1 MNIIVRRLAAFIVSL
16 CLIFAPAMSYAASP
30 AGWTATAANTV
41 MSGATATITAFK
53 SSSSGALKSVIT
65 HAPTAV
71 AVGKNVVRLG
81 SGVAIA
87 YALSEILGEGVD
99 WVMDPANNSVIYT
112 ADSDTCDGNSCQY
125 LWSSVQNNSAYATYQ
140 TPQAAGTAACSI
152 INGYER
158 LLKVVY
164 GRDDT
169 YWIDCTGSS
178 GNTRRAVSRHA
189 NPNYD
194 PDAPTTEEKYI
205 PISDVSAKVIA
216 NAEAGHAE
224 SQDFVKSVAVGA
236 VESGELDAGLD
247 AVAEPTTDSP
257 TTDSPTADPD
267 SPSFD
272 PSSIISAIQS
282 LSDIFSSQF
291 QDLMNVLGLNSQAEI
306 DAINVAAADA
316 KTAAAD
322 AKTAADAELKD
333 WVMTDAPPTPT
344 DTDTALDIDVPNV
357 IPVDTDINFGGSCP
371 ANFEVNSS
379 IFGNPINITLFDSS
393 KFCSFLSTFVKF
405 PVYASSSLFALY
417 ILGGRKDV

>member
-1 MNIIVRRLAAFIVSL
+1 MRKILHIFLSILIVYATTTSA
-16 CLIFAPAMSYAASP
+16 YAASP
-30 AGWTATAANTV
+30 AGWTATAADVV

-53 SSSSGALKSVIT
+53 GSGSTALKSVIT
-65 HAPTAV
+65 HKPTAV

-112 ADSDTCDGNSCQY
+112 ADSGTCVGNSCQY

-189 NPNYD
+189 NPDYD

-247 AVAEPTTDSP
+247 AVAEPTTDTANPDAPAEP
-257 TTDSPTADPD
+257 TDPV
-267 SPSFD
+267 SEPFD
-272 PSSIISAIQS
+272 PAGIITAIGALKAMLAGLVAS
-282 LSDIFSSQF
+282 VAGLSDMF
-291 QDLMNVLGLNSQAEI
+291 GA
-306 DAINVAAADA
+306 
-316 KTAAAD
+316 
-322 AKTAADAELKD
+322 
-333 WVMTDAPPTPT
+333 DAPPEKPAEVVPVS
-344 DTDTALDIDVPNV
+344 DAPPAKSASEFDVNYV
-357 IPVDTDINFGGSCP
+357 SFGGQCP
-371 ANFEVNSS
+371 ILPSFS
-379 IFGNPINITLFDSS
+379 IGIGAVDAPMSFDMTPLCELAVMI
-393 KFCSFLSTFVKF
+393 KPAIVAMGYFIGLGIV
-405 PVYASSSLFALY
+405 ASAIRGS
-417 ILGGRKDV
+417 